1 MAWTTPA
8 TWVPG
13 SYITAAQLNQQL
25 RDNMLQ
31 LAPAKATTA
40 GRLFMTTGGHA
51 IAERAWE
58 TAELNPGTPDTTTST
73 TYTDMANVGPS
84 VTLTTGTMVVVGFS
98 CQMSNNTATTS
109 AQVSV
114 DVSGATTIAASDTY
128 QLRYEFPGT
137 ANINIRAD
145 VMTLIP
151 VNAGSNTF
159 KLQYKVSGGTGTFQ
173 RRAIQVLSL

>member
-8 TWVPG
+8 TWVAG

-31 LAPAKATTA
+31 LAPALATTA

-58 TAELNPGTPDTTTST
+58 TAEVATAETTASTSYADLAT
-73 TYTDMANVGPS
+73 VGPS
-84 VTLTTGTMVVVGFS
+84 VTLTTGTMVIVGFGA
-98 CQMSNNTATTS
+98 QMSDDTATTS
-109 AQVSV
+109 GQASV
-114 DVSGATTIAASDTY
+114 AVSGATTIAASDTY
-128 QLRYEFPGT
+128 QLRYEFPST
-137 ANINIRAD
+137 ANINIRD
-145 VMTLIP
+145 SVMTLIP